1 MRFADLRSFAVVI
14 FVPEKFE
21 KHWKG
26 LRTVEPIKRSN
37 LSELQR

>member
-14 FVPEKFE
+14 FVPEKIE
-21 KHWKG
+21 KQRKG
-26 LRTVEPIKRSN
+26 VNPVESTERSN